1 METTHKTYQVYG
13 LHCASCVNNVEST
26 LLKIDGVESAIVNLP
41 LETVRIEKISEVSF
55 EKMQDALQKAGFKL
69 VEKLNEDTY
78 NPKDKEIYT
87 WRQRL
92 ILTSLLGIPLFVIS
106 MWEMVTMDIMSTVS
120 IITQFCLTTP
130 IIYISRSF
138 YKNGFK
144 AFLKRKPNM
153 NSLIAV
159 GTSAAYVYS
168 LISSIN
174 IINEW
179 GIIGF
184 EKLYFESAGII
195 LIFITLGRY
204 LEARAITR
212 TTEAL
217 LELFQ
222 HSPRRGLVKQN
233 KNWVEV
239 TVDEMKAGDEIMIKP
254 GSQVPVDG
262 EVISG
267 SSFVNESALTGESL
281 PVEKQQGDKLMGA
294 ALNISGM
301 LIMKAESVGN
311 NTIFSRIIKLVEKIQ
326 TTKAPIQNLADRIA
340 EIFVPTVLILAILS
354 STIWFLSGATLVF
367 SMNIFISVL
376 IIACPCALGLAT
388 PTAVILGTGVGA
400 KAGIYYKSAEG
411 LQNMSKITT
420 FVFDKTGTL
429 TIGKPKVIN
438 FASTIEK
445 KAFICFLASLEK
457 NSEHPLANAILQLA
471 EIETVKPERCEYLKV
486 IPGKGLQGIVQNNK
500 VQAGSIRWMKELNI
514 SIPKKELEKSQ
525 IWEHEGKTLLHTAVD
540 GTWVGMAALSD
551 TLRKESQDVINEI
564 KQYGLNI
571 FLLTGDNKNSGE
583 YFAQQLGIK
592 NVYVELLPHEK
603 VEQINNIKKSKG
615 RVAMVGDGINDA
627 PALAAADIG
636 IAIGSGTDVAM
647 ETSDVILM
655 KEDLR
660 SVINALKLSKQVLK
674 KIKQNLF
681 WAFAYNVVGIPIA
694 MGVLFPFYGYL
705 LNPMLAGAAMAFSS
719 VSIIGNTLL
728 LKNKFAV

>member
-13 LHCASCVNNVEST
+13 MHCASCVNNVEST
-26 LLKIDGVESAIVNLP
+26 LTKIDGVESAIVNLP
-41 LETVRIEKISEVSF
+41 LETVRIEKNPEVSF
-55 EKMQDALQKAGFKL
+55 EKMQDAIKKVGFKL
-69 VEKLNEDTY
+69 VEKL
-78 NPKDKEIYT
+78 KDDVSVQKDQDIYT

-92 ILTSLLGIPLFVIS
+92 IVTSLLGIPLFVIG
-106 MWEMVTMDIMSTVS
+106 MWEMLTMDIISTIS
-120 IITQFCLTTP
+120 IITQFCLVTP
-130 IIYISRSF
+130 IMYISRYF

-144 AFLKRKPNM
+144 TLLQRKPNM
-153 NSLIAV
+153 NSLIAL

-174 IINEW
+174 IINGW

-195 LIFITLGRY
+195 LVFITLGRY
-204 LEARAITR
+204 LEAKAKKR
-212 TTEAL
+212 TTKAL

-222 HSPRRGLVKQN
+222 HSPRSGLVMRN
-233 KNWVEV
+233 ENWVEV
-239 TVDEMKAGDEIMIKP
+239 TVDEIKSGDKIMIKP
-254 GSQVPVDG
+254 GSHVPVDG
-262 EVISG
+262 NVISG

-281 PVEKQQGDKLMGA
+281 PVEKKQGDKLMGA
-294 ALNISGM
+294 ALNISGI

-311 NTIFSRIIKLVEKIQ
+311 DTVFSRIIQLVEKIQ
-326 TTKAPIQNLADRIA
+326 STKAPIQSLADRIA
-340 EIFVPTVLILAILS
+340 AIFVPTVLILAILS
-354 STIWFLSGATLVF
+354 STIWFFYGETLVF

-388 PTAVILGTGVGA
+388 PTAVVLGTGIGA
-400 KAGIYYKSAEG
+400 QAGIYFKSAEG

-420 FVFDKTGTL
+420 VVFDKTGTL
-429 TIGKPKVIN
+429 TLGKPKVID
-438 FASTIEK
+438 FASTLDEK
-445 KAFICFLASLEK
+445 DFICYLLSLEK
-457 NSEHPLANAILQLA
+457 NSEHPLANAIIQLA
-471 EIETVKPERCEYLKV
+471 EIEKVKPDNCENLEAV
-486 IPGKGLQGIVQNNK
+486 PGKGIQGIVKKKK

-514 SIPKKELEKSQ
+514 SIPEKEIKQSKV
-525 IWEHEGKTLLHTAVD
+525 WEYEGKTLIHTAVD
-540 GTWVGMAALSD
+540 GTWVGMAAVSD
-551 TLRKESQDVINEI
+551 TLRKESQDVINKI
-564 KQYGLNI
+564 KQYGLDI

-583 YFAQQLGIK
+583 YFAQQLGIE

-615 RVAMVGDGINDA
+615 KVAMVGDGINDA

-636 IAIGSGTDVAM
+636 ISIGSGTDVAM

-655 KEDLR
+655 QDDLR
-660 SVINALKLSKQVLK
+660 SVINALKLSKQVLN

-694 MGVLFPFYGYL
+694 MGLLFPFYGYL

-719 VSIIGNTLL
+719 VSVVGNTLL